1 MDSDANLPI
10 SDSDEEEDGPQ
21 KDIDEVPAGERKR
34 GVKAQANFEA
44 WKVREL
50 KRILRDREEIKAYDD
65 EVAELERRRNLTEA
79 EREAENTRLGTDNNE
94 KKDKV
99 AYNFM

>member
-1 MDSDANLPI
+1 M
-10 SDSDEEEDGPQ
+10 
-21 KDIDEVPAGERKR
+21 
-34 GVKAQANFEA
+34 
-44 WKVREL
+44 

-79 EREAENTRLGTDNNE
+79 EREAENAQLGTDNNE